1 MAIVSKSDFW
11 SDNYQFK
18 IGRSSKRRKLRQLM
32 RSLATKKD
40 AELFVTLSG
49 AAVGQAASMTSKY
62 IAHGQAPGAPAPTG
76 SISTRTH
83 VSANTA
89 AADETALDLIF
100 TSATSFSRPSTYSAD
115 LSGNGGGSK
124 VQSS

>member
-1 MAIVSKSDFW
+1 MAIVSTSDFW

-18 IGRSSKRRKLRQLM
+18 IGRSQLRRKLRRLTQT
-32 RSLATKKD
+32 LAAQKD
-40 AELFVTLSG
+40 AELFETLSG
-49 AAVGQAASMTSKY
+49 AAVGAAASRTTKF
-62 IAHGQAPGAPAPTG
+62 IAHNQAPGAPAPTG
-76 SISTRTH
+76 AISTRTH

-100 TSATSFSRPSTYSAD
+100 STTSFSRPSTYAAD

-124 VQSS
+124 VQGS